1 LLDHCI
7 QRLKKKKR
15 QRMRNK
21 RQYHHPENHN
31 YYSNH
36 TTLPTPRLY
45 LIVQAPKIVSWL
57 IHPFRNVFFQL
68 FTNDRW
74 IGFDWFF
81 VPRPTVGREQGNK
94 EWSVCVH
101 TAQKGIKGALYLF
114 NVGQYF
120 VPMDLEMFLMN
131 SKRLWPETMGL
142 PILT

>member
-1 LLDHCI
+1 MTIPPPREPQLL
-7 QRLKKKKR
+7 
-15 QRMRNK
+15 
-21 RQYHHPENHN
+21 
-31 YYSNH
+31 
-36 TTLPTPRLY
+36 LPLLQLLQPPPPHQRLY

>member
-1 LLDHCI
+1 LHSTPEE
-7 QRLKKKKR
+7 KKK
-15 QRMRNK
+15 
-21 RQYHHPENHN
+21 
-31 YYSNH
+31 
-36 TTLPTPRLY
+36 TTHEKQTTIPPPREPQLLLQPPPPHQRLY

-94 EWSVCVH
+94 ERSVCVH